1 MFELHCAGWRRC
13 TVWREGAVF
22 TLIAQ
27 SVWAKCVFS
36 ALIQNLIQRGG
47 ATSMTCDI
55 TNSSEANPGPTFS
68 SVMWKLVHSSVLLL
82 IVPSRLVKWNLFKS
96 CVLIYIP
103 HNVDT
108 HLYVI
113 QKTDSILEFMK
124 PNRCFLVGY
133 SRPHSC
139 PVTFVHVSICVCVH
153 PSCPPPR
160 LLSHPMAWETNN
172 TPMSLLLF

>member
-1 MFELHCAGWRRC
+1 MQGD
-13 TVWREGAVF
+13 VGAQFGARGLFSPSLLKV
-22 TLIAQ
+22 
-27 SVWAKCVFS
+27 CVFS

-133 SRPHSC
+133 TRPHSC

-160 LLSHPMAWETNN
+160 LLSHPMA
-172 TPMSLLLF
+172 